1 MYPITVPAR
10 QPYPTAPIHPAPIHP
25 AGPTYP
31 AAPPPRPRARLGLV
45 AVVAGVVIGLVAVA
59 GVVLAV
65 LGFFSGSVARAD
77 VAAGISTQLGGR
89 GVTAASVDCPQDLRA
104 EVGESVRCTYT
115 VDGKPVG
122 VTARVTTLQG
132 DQAVFDITSDAP
144 LVTRE
149 DVAAA
154 IDDHLEGRSYATDGP
169 TSCPTALIGEQG
181 RSVRC
186 EFAVGGQPV
195 DAVAT
200 VSSVADGRAEFDIA
214 LQARPVTATLL
225 QQDVARTLGQD
236 YSATVDDVTCDGGLT
251 PTVGDSV
258 LCTAIGGGDRLD
270 LQVAVA
276 SVDDGLISYR
286 LQAA

>member
-1 MYPITVPAR
+1 MYPITT
-10 QPYPTAPIHPAPIHP
+10 PTPAPIQQP
-25 AGPTYP
+25 YVAAPTYP
-31 AAPPPRPRARLGLV
+31 AAPPPRPRARVGLV
-45 AVVAGVVIGLVAVA
+45 AVVVGVLIGLVVAA
-59 GVVLAV
+59 GVVLAM
-65 LGFFSGSVARAD
+65 LGFFAASVARAD
-77 VAAGISTQLGGR
+77 VAAGISTQLAGR
-89 GVTAASVDCPQDLRA
+89 GVTATSVDCPQDLRA
-104 EVGESVRCTYT
+104 EVGESVHCTYT

-122 VTARVTTLQG
+122 VTAKVTSVQG

-144 LVTRE
+144 LVARE

-154 IDDHLEGRSYATDGP
+154 IDDHLEGLSYTADGP
-169 TSCPTALIGEQG
+169 TSCPAALIGENG

-200 VSSVADGRAEFDIA
+200 VSSVAGGRAEFDIA
-214 LQARPVTATLL
+214 LQARPVTAALL
-225 QQDVARTLGQD
+225 QQDVAHTLSQD
-236 YSATVDDVTCDGGLT
+236 YSATVDAVTCDGGLT

-258 LCTAIGGGDRLD
+258 LCTATGGGDRLD